1 MKRERKKVENCQ
13 ISSGI
18 MNTTV
23 TSHPDSLQNNCTE
36 PNMNYSEQR

>member
-18 MNTTV
+18 MNIYTYD
-23 TSHPDSLQNNCTE
+23 SHFSCRQPTNPLHWAK
-36 PNMNYSEQR
+36 